1 MYENILECSM
11 CASINLHRQQLSHS
25 LHRNNWFLT
34 SLVYIVNDIVEK
46 YGQGEISV
54 RKCDTC
60 DYEQEIRSDGVRV
73 SAAGAVS
80 VFCDEDEFFC
90 PNCNSNK
97 SSHEVEDVVSICLL
111 FRMFD

>member
-34 SLVYIVNDIVEK
+34 SLVYIVNDMVER

-60 DYEQEIRSDGVRV
+60 DYEQKIRSDGVHV

-90 PNCNSNK
+90 PN
-97 SSHEVEDVVSICLL
+97 
-111 FRMFD
+111 

>member
-1 MYENILECSM
+1 M
-11 CASINLHRQQLSHS
+11 
-25 LHRNNWFLT
+25 
-34 SLVYIVNDIVEK
+34 VEK

-60 DYEQEIRSDGVRV
+60 DYEQEIRSDGVHV

-90 PNCNSNK
+90 SNC
-97 SSHEVEDVVSICLL
+97 HEVEDVVSICLL
-111 FRMFD
+111 FRMID

>member
-1 MYENILECSM
+1 MGFMGFTLKEI
-11 CASINLHRQQLSHS
+11 INKMKKLRQKCKQEKDKTRKTGNSAGK
-25 LHRNNWFLT
+25 
-34 SLVYIVNDIVEK
+34 K

-60 DYEQEIRSDGVRV
+60 DYEQEIRSDGVHV

-90 PNCNSNK
+90 PN
-97 SSHEVEDVVSICLL
+97 SHEVEDVVSICLL

>member
-34 SLVYIVNDIVEK
+34 SLVYIVNDMVER

-54 RKCDTC
+54 RKCD
-60 DYEQEIRSDGVRV
+60 RSDGVHV